1 MALPFAARS
10 PRLACLVALSVAA
23 MAVGSSA
30 VTVAPPSR
38 GLFGMLGPKPSPKKG
53 VALVA
58 RSRARGSSVVPMK
71 PSTSSHW
78 GVVGVMA
85 ILANAIGRLAP
96 IAAEPLKRGGL
107 APFHWASYVAAILAF
122 AYVEGYKAFQLKFS
136 PLVVSRAFTLGP
148 EGGRATLLRSIFAP
162 FYSMGLFHATR
173 KRKIV
178 SWTISLAVIV
188 IVGVVKRLPY
198 PWRSIVDAGVVAGLT
213 WGVTS
218 IGCIYVKA
226 LRGTLPTVS
235 TELPPQ

>member
-1 MALPFAARS
+1 MATARWRS
-10 PRLACLVALSVAA
+10 GLLALSVAA

-30 VTVAPPSR
+30 ITAPPPSR
-38 GLFGMLGPKPSPKKG
+38 GLLGFLGSKALPKKG
-53 VALVA
+53 APAVA
-58 RSRARGSSVVPMK
+58 RSRLRSASVAPMK
-71 PSTSSHW
+71 PSVSSHW

-96 IAAEPLKRGGL
+96 IAAEPFKRGGL
-107 APFHWASYVAAILAF
+107 ASFHWASYAVMIVVF

-148 EGGRATLLRSIFAP
+148 QGGRATALRSMFAP

-173 KRKIV
+173 KRKII
-178 SWTISLAVIV
+178 SWTISLAVIA
-188 IVGVVKRLPY
+188 IVGAVKRLPY
-198 PWRSIVDAGVVAGLT
+198 PWRSIVDAGVVSGLT

-226 LRGTLPTVS
+226 LRGNLPDVS
-235 TELPPQ
+235 TELPAK

>member
-1 MALPFAARS
+1 LSSMGACRAAL
-10 PRLACLVALSVAA
+10 LVA
-23 MAVGSSA
+23 MAVGASA
-30 VTVAPPSR
+30 ITAVPPQR
-38 GLFGMLGPKPSPKKG
+38 NFLGILGAKPLPKKG
-53 VALVA
+53 VTSVA
-58 RSRARGSSVVPMK
+58 RARARGASTVPMR
-71 PSTSSHW
+71 PSAASHW

-96 IAAEPLKRGGL
+96 IAAEPFRYGGL
-107 APFHWASYVAAILAF
+107 APLHWASYAATIAAF

-148 EGGRATLLRSIFAP
+148 QGGRATALRSVLAP

-173 KRKIV
+173 KRKVI

-218 IGCIYVKA
+218 IGWIYVKA
-226 LRGTLPTVS
+226 IGGSLPNVS
-235 TELPPQ
+235 TELPPK